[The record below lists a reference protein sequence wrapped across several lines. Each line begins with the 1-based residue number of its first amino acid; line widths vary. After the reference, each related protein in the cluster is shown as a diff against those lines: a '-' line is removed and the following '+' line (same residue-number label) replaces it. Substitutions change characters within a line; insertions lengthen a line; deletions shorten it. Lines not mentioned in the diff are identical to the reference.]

1 MMKFI
6 YNGVTAFNSS
16 QDDLLQRCFLRCKV
30 KLLSLNV
37 NVLQSICEL
46 RSKLRE
52 RCLRLI
58 YIDKKFSLDE
68 LFALDDIVSLQHQID
83 RRLHIEMFQI
93 ITGKSPEIVKENF
106 HVTDQGSYQLRQKSY
121 FPMLTVNPVF
131 SGRENIRFLSLS
143 KDLGSYTR

>member
-68 LFALDDIVSLQHQID
+68 LFALDDIVSIQHQID

-106 HVTDQGSYQLRQKSY
+106 HVTDQGSYQLR
-121 FPMLTVNPVF
+121 
-131 SGRENIRFLSLS
+131 
-143 KDLGSYTR
+143 

>member
-1 MMKFI
+1 M
-6 YNGVTAFNSS
+6 
-16 QDDLLQRCFLRCKV
+16 
-30 KLLSLNV
+30 
-37 NVLQSICEL
+37 
-46 RSKLRE
+46 
-52 RCLRLI
+52 
-58 YIDKKFSLDE
+58 
-68 LFALDDIVSLQHQID
+68 FALDDIVSIQHQID